1 MDEIRLYER
10 SLLQC
15 CHAGAERLTQYLS
28 LLPAESWQSP
38 SACAGWEVGDVVGH
52 LAWGA
57 ELYISAISRGIEGD
71 TSPEEEYPQNGDI
84 DRESF
89 PGWAAQEAI
98 AYRKRHSDQLLDVFT
113 DRNARLNKLIDCLKP
128 KDWEKPCYHPLG
140 LREVKVL
147 IVFRAIE
154 LSLHAWDIQSVLDHA
169 TVLLPES
176 LSILMGRIPAMMS
189 ASFQPATRLQAPI
202 RFRFKVTGAFPAE
215 HDLIIEGD
223 RLRVEPIGKTDAQVT
238 CRCDTETF
246 ALLMSHRLSPQIA
259 ITGGRLVVDGD
270 RELMMTFGRWFK
282 FV

>member
-1 MDEIRLYER
+1 MNEISSYER
-10 SLLQC
+10 SIVKC
-15 CHAGAERLTQYLS
+15 CHAGAERLTQYLN

-38 SACAGWEVGDVVGH
+38 SACAGWEVRDVVGH

-57 ELYISAISRGIEGD
+57 ELYINAISRGVKGD
-71 TSPEEEYPQNGDI
+71 ITPEEEYPPIGEI

-89 PGWAAQEAI
+89 PPWAAQEAI
-98 AYRKRHSDQLLDVFT
+98 VYRKRHSDQLLDIFT
-113 DRNARLNKLIDCLKP
+113 DRNAQLYKLIDRFKP

-140 LREVKVL
+140 PREVKVL

-154 LSLHAWDIQSVLDHA
+154 LSLHAWDIQSVRA
-169 TVLLPES
+169 PSTSLLPES
-176 LSILMGRIPAMMS
+176 LPILMERIPAMLS
-189 ASFQPATRLQAPI
+189 ATFRSATRLPVPLRY
-202 RFRFKVTGAFPAE
+202 RFLVTGAVTGE

-223 RLRVEPIGKTDAQVT
+223 RFRVEPIGTTDAQVT

-246 ALLMSHRLSPQIA
+246 ALLTFNRLSPLTA

>member
-1 MDEIRLYER
+1 MNEISQHER
-10 SLLQC
+10 SIVNC
-15 CHAGAERLTQYLS
+15 CYAGAERLTQYLS

-38 SACAGWEVGDVVGH
+38 SACAGWEVRDVVGH

-57 ELYISAISRGIEGD
+57 ELYISAISHGVEGD
-71 TSPEEEYPQNGDI
+71 TSPEEGYPQKGVI

-98 AYRKRHSDQLLDVFT
+98 AYRKRHSDQLLGVFT
-113 DRNARLNKLIDCLKP
+113 DRSAQLNRFIDCLKP
-128 KDWEKPCYHPLG
+128 TDWEKPCYHPLG

-154 LSLHAWDIQSVLDHA
+154 LSLHAWDIQSAQDQS

-176 LSILMGRIPAMMS
+176 LPILMERIPAMLS
-189 ASFQPATRLQAPI
+189 ATFRPATRLQAPI

-215 HDLIIEGD
+215 HDLTIEGD
-223 RLRVEPIGKTDAQVT
+223 RLQVEPIGKTDAQVT

-246 ALLMSHRLSPQIA
+246 ALLAFNRLSPQTA
-259 ITGGRLVVDGD
+259 IKSGRLAVDGD
-270 RELMMTFGRWFK
+270 RELMMTFDRWFK